1 MQETDIGEVA
11 VPNLDREL
19 FFTFHQ
25 EKDYL
30 EFAEREANLLEIFNQ
45 NKSFVPAHE
54 LDVNLISEIRE
65 KHKSFIR
72 HQYFEA
78 KFFNLVTEVVEL
90 EEEEGLMKKINK
102 PAYLLRIP
110 YKSVFEFVNIL
121 RADKLNESIMQSI
134 SRAISLNEGCNNKTL
149 DMKNLV
155 ISSSEVKDHKG
166 KSFKLFPLKDFE
178 LMINKTDHLTKY
190 LEYESDSLTFR
201 NKVHTHIALTISLD
215 LYEMLYFIH
224 KGFSPSLNDMKGKFI
239 ELLVFKNL
247 LENLNYNEIVVTPDN
262 KEFFSVKKDNF
273 NKITIKKIDY

>member
-1 MQETDIGEVA
+1 MLTRNFSCEDVKSKTHLKEQLPSVYWQYYYFNITNPNFHEHASNDRLVKLLQETDIGEVA

-54 LDVNLISEIRE
+54 LDSNLISEIRE

-121 RADKLNESIMQSI
+121 RVDKLNESNIQSFI
-134 SRAISLNEGCNNKTL
+134 VASL
-149 DMKNLV
+149 
-155 ISSSEVKDHKG
+155 I
-166 KSFKLFPLKDFE
+166 
-178 LMINKTDHLTKY
+178 
-190 LEYESDSLTFR
+190 
-201 NKVHTHIALTISLD
+201 
-215 LYEMLYFIH
+215 
-224 KGFSPSLNDMKGKFI
+224 
-239 ELLVFKNL
+239 
-247 LENLNYNEIVVTPDN
+247 
-262 KEFFSVKKDNF
+262 
-273 NKITIKKIDY
+273 